1 MSEII
6 PVLPENYIWE
16 IGQDYAA
23 IWEKLP
29 DVTELEE
36 YIPITQFGSE
46 RWVSERVE
54 EVDEGTPDTYLLHM
68 KGRTVRRYDRK
79 KRVFRREVDWPDTS
93 STYQELSR
101 VQIQW
106 ERSKAISYGFKEQ

>member
-6 PVLPENYIWE
+6 PVLPENHIWE
-16 IGQDYAA
+16 IGHDYAA

-36 YIPITQFGSE
+36 YIPITQFGSD
-46 RWVSERVE
+46 RWVSESVE
-54 EVDEGTPDTYLLHM
+54 VVDQGTPDTYLSRM
-68 KGRTVRRYDRK
+68 IGRTVRRYDRK
-79 KRVFRREVDWPDTS
+79 KRVFCRDVDWPDTS
-93 STYQELSR
+93 SSFAELSK

-106 ERSKAISYGFKEQ
+106 ERSKAISYGFKE